1 MIQDIKNYFFFKRLK
16 EETVDVRKNLLLQDF
31 SNIRT
36 IGIAYDASDY
46 EMITTVR
53 DLENK
58 LKNEGKN
65 VSVFGFIN
73 SEDKKHE
80 PFLFTRKDLNWY
92 GYPTKQQLFDFAAKD
107 FDLVLG
113 FFNDLNSPLNAIFA
127 NSKSKMRLGINY
139 NQEPSL
145 FDIILGFSGKKGKKE
160 IVRVLMDFITTIKT
174 Q

>member
-1 MIQDIKNYFFFKRLK
+1 MFQELKNFFFFKRLIK
-16 EETVDVRKNLLLQDF
+16 ESIQSRKNLLLQDY
-31 SNIRT
+31 STIKT
-36 IGIAYDASDY
+36 IGIAYDASDF

-58 LKNEGKN
+58 LKNEGKI

-107 FDLVLG
+107 FDIVLG
-113 FFNDLNSPLNAIFA
+113 FFNELNSPLNAIFA
-127 NSKSKMRLGINY
+127 NSKSKLRLGVNY

-145 FDIILGFSGKKGKKE
+145 FDIILGYSNKRGKKE
-160 IVRVLMDFITTIKT
+160 IVRVLMDFITSIKT

>member
-1 MIQDIKNYFFFKRLK
+1 MIQDIKDYFFFKRLK
-16 EETVDVRKNLLLQDF
+16 EETVLPRKNLLLQEF
-31 SNIRT
+31 LKVKT

-58 LKNEGKN
+58 LRQEGKT

-73 SEDKKHE
+73 SEETKHE
-80 PFLFTRKDLNWY
+80 PFLFTKKDLNWY
-92 GYPTKQQLFDFAAKD
+92 GYPTKQQLFDFASKD

-113 FFNDLNSPLNAIFA
+113 FFNELNSPLNAIFA
-127 NSKSKMRLGINY
+127 SSKSKLRLGVNY
-139 NQEPSL
+139 NQEPTL
-145 FDIILGFSGKKGKKE
+145 FDIILGTSKIKGKKD
-160 IVRVLMDFITTIKT
+160 IVSILMDFITSIKT

>member
-16 EETVDVRKNLLLQDF
+16 EETNNNRKNLLLQDF
-31 SNIRT
+31 SEVKT
-36 IGIAYDASDY
+36 IGIVYDASDY
-46 EMITTVR
+46 DMITTIR

-58 LKNEGKN
+58 LTQEGKN

-73 SEDKKHE
+73 SDDKKQE
-80 PFLFTRKDLNWY
+80 SFLFTRKDLNWY
-92 GYPTKQQLFDFAAKD
+92 GYPTKKQLFDFAAKD

-113 FFNDLNSPLNAIFA
+113 FFNELNSPLNAIFA
-127 NSKSKMRLGINY
+127 NSNSKMRLGVNY
-139 NQEPSL
+139 DQEPSL
-145 FDIILGFSGKKGKKE
+145 FDIILGFSNKKGKKE

>member
-1 MIQDIKNYFFFKRLK
+1 MIQDIKSYFFFKRLK
-16 EETVDVRKNLLLQDF
+16 KETVGIRKHLLLQDF
-31 SNIRT
+31 SKVQT
-36 IGIAYDASDY
+36 IGIAYDASNF

-58 LKNEGKN
+58 LRNEGKN

-73 SEDKKHE
+73 TEEKKHE

-92 GYPTKQQLFDFAAKD
+92 GYPTKQQLFDFASKD

-113 FFNDLNSPLNAIFA
+113 FFNELNSPLNVIFA
-127 NSKSKMRLGINY
+127 NSKSKLRLGVNF
-139 NQEPSL
+139 NQDSNL
-145 FDIILGFSGKKGKKE
+145 FDIILGTSKLKGKKD
-160 IVRVLMDFITTIKT
+160 IVTILMNFITTIKT